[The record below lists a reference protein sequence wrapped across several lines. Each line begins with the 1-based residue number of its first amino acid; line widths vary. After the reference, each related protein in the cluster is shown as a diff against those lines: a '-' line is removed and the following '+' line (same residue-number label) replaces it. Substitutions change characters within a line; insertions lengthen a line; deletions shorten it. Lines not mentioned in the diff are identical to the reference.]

1 MAIATPTPA
10 SSSSPG
16 AALLRRNF
24 AWCLTGNYVFAACQ
38 ALIVIMMAKFGT
50 TEMLG
55 QFALGLAISTPLIML
70 FDMQLR
76 AVQSAD
82 AAREWAFRD
91 CFGMRVL
98 SSTVASALAVLVAV
112 ASGLRCETVLVV
124 SLVALSKAVESV
136 SDVCYGL
143 FQRHERLKLVS
154 FSMMLRGLLAV
165 AAISVALMNSRRM
178 SFAMLSLIVVWLVVV
193 ISHDL
198 PQVVSLLG
206 TREVWPRFD
215 PTRLRALALVAFP
228 LGVATML
235 LALNQSIP
243 RYFVQYHFGETAVGI
258 YAALAYTSVAAITV
272 VDALGHAMMSRLS
285 HHFEAVRLAQ
295 FQRLTAGMI
304 LGAFVL
310 GASGIAIANY
320 WGEWLLAFVY
330 RPEYARH
337 ATLLLWVMIGT
348 ALAMGAA
355 ALMYALT
362 SMHVFRPQAWLL
374 GLVVGVAVGSCAILV
389 PRFGL
394 VGGAIAS
401 TVAGFVLL
409 CGAAMLLARELHNAR
424 RRLSMSL
431 AISAPPPAHAPLR
444 GVFP

>member
-1 MAIATPTPA
+1 MAIATTTPA
-10 SSSSPG
+10 ESSSRG
-16 AALLRRNF
+16 GALLRRNF

-50 TEMLG
+50 AEMLG

-82 AAREWAFRD
+82 AVREWAFRD

-98 SSTVASALAVLVAV
+98 SSTVAVAV
-112 ASGLRCETVLVV
+112 AVFIAFATGMRCETVLVV
-124 SLVALSKAVESV
+124 SLVALSKAVESI

-143 FQRHERLKLVS
+143 FQRHERLELVS

-178 SFAMLSLIVVWLVVV
+178 SFAMVSLIFVWLLVV
-193 ISHDL
+193 IAHDL

-206 TREVWPRFD
+206 TREVLPRFD

-258 YAALAYTSVAAITV
+258 YAALAYTSVAAVTV

-310 GASGIAIANY
+310 GVSGIAIAKY
-320 WGEWLLAFVY
+320 FGEWFLAVIY

-348 ALAMGAA
+348 ALTMGAS

-374 GLVVGVAVGSCAILV
+374 GLVVSVTAGACALLV

-394 VGGAIAS
+394 VGGAVAS

-409 CGAAMLLARELHNAR
+409 SGAAVLLARELHGAR
-424 RRLSMSL
+424 GCLAMSR
-431 AISAPPPAHAPLR
+431 ATTVAPPAHTPLR